1 MAFDQEGVG
10 TASATTAAAKASATA
25 EVDPDVARKA
35 AEAQR
40 RWDEALKNDPKRAE
54 QMEYRARR
62 AAGPALAGSDEA
74 NVGTAAEDKFC
85 QGIAGEHAIFDGKQ
99 GGCRCKQGYTED
111 DVGKCVAEA
120 GSSDDLGDLSDGQG
134 GLSDD
139 EGLGGLSGGEAAESL
154 LAGMALYCKTR
165 HTHDVQP

>member
-1 MAFDQEGVG
+1 MGRGAQEG
-10 TASATTAAAKASATA
+10 
-25 EVDPDVARKA
+25 P
-35 AEAQR
+35 EA
-40 RWDEALKNDPKRAE
+40 AE

-85 QGIAGEHAIFDGKQ
+85 QGIAGEHAIFDRKQ

-154 LAGMALYCKTR
+154 LGGFADGMSDEESLGGFGVSDEVGGGRGFGRAGRGTR
-165 HTHDVQP
+165 RNWARRG